1 MDRGL
6 AASNRGRPTGT
17 CAQNS
22 QPDFF
27 ELYGQQLAVHANTE
41 RRMTYVVATLILMIL
56 FLGLS
61 AISSISAPSAMDRCQ
76 KVSSFETCFST
87 LNR

>member
-22 QPDFF
+22 KPDFI
-27 ELYGQQLAVHANTE
+27 ELYEQQLAVHAGTE
-41 RRMTYVVATLILMIL
+41 RRMGYVVAILILMIL

-61 AISSISAPSAMDRCQ
+61 AMNSISAPSAMDRCLEL
-76 KVSSFETCFST
+76 SSFDTCFTT